1 MSERTQVVQPPK
13 YVAQPPPVII
23 PPDEDQTYDQI
34 ALRSYSL
41 IQKIQG
47 GLKYL
52 WVRLRGGP
60 MLVNMEVTHFCN
72 ARCDFC
78 DFWKTERSG
87 K

>member
-1 MSERTQVVQPPK
+1 MSELTQVVQPPK
-13 YVAQPPPVII
+13 HVAPPQPPPVII

-47 GLKYL
+47 VLKYL

-60 MLVNMEVTHFCN
+60 MLVNM
-72 ARCDFC
+72 
-78 DFWKTERSG
+78 
-87 K
+87 